1 MLLLG
6 FLLVIA
12 ASLAIWAALTLNDHG
27 GATPAPAVREHREPP
42 PDAATRP
49 SNDDVRGAKARVTR
63 HTSSNDDAFERF
75 LRSDPRRDESDF

>member
-12 ASLAIWAALTLNDHG
+12 VSLTIWAALTLNDHR
-27 GATPAPAVREHREPP
+27 GAASLAAERERPAAPA
-42 PDAATRP
+42 DAVLRP

-63 HTSSNDDAFERF
+63 QESGPDDAFERF

>member
-12 ASLAIWAALTLNDHG
+12 ACLTIWAALTLNDHA
-27 GATPAPAVREHREPP
+27 GAPPLPAARERPAPP
-42 PDAATRP
+42 PDAALRP

-63 HTSSNDDAFERF
+63 HTSGGDDAFERF